1 MPQKQRGIL
10 TNFLCFCLN
19 LSNCPHRDLEHF
31 FRLYLSHLVE
41 TCRFPLEVIYT
52 PAKSLHLHPM
62 SMHSPVKTY
71 TSAPPPTL
79 QIQPLTPRFYTNI
92 LKYPDATIGV
102 FSEMEH
108 IPQACDPESQRL
120 WASDPA
126 MLQRLIEST
135 IDPSNAKVVQVPSA
149 SVSAELPVYPASNP
163 LWQTKTGLR
172 TFMDAFTDSNCPL
185 DMRRRYRAARI
196 YCYLTEKFAWGSY
209 KLAAVYG
216 FLLRTVVLGLY
227 WRGLWWMLC
236 DLPVSRYENVLIVSG
251 VYFVG
256 VRAWTALS
264 GHFYR

>member
-10 TNFLCFCLN
+10 NNFPLFCLN
-19 LSNCPHRDLEHF
+19 FANCPHRDLEPF

-62 SMHSPVKTY
+62 SMHSQVKTY

-79 QIQPLTPRFYTNI
+79 QIQPLTPQFYTNI
-92 LKYPDATIGV
+92 LKYPDATTGV

-126 MLQRLIEST
+126 MLQRLIESK
-135 IDPSNAKVVQVPSA
+135 IDPPNAKVVQIPSA
-149 SVSAELPVYPASNP
+149 SVPAELPVYPASNP
-163 LWQTKTGLR
+163 LRQTKSEMR
-172 TFMDAFTDSNCPL
+172 TFMDAFTDSNCPQG
-185 DMRRRYRAARI
+185 MRRRYRVART

-209 KLAAVYG
+209 KLAAVYE
-216 FLLRTVVLGLY
+216 FLLRTVVLELY
-227 WRGLWWMLC
+227 WTGLWWMLC
-236 DLPVSRYENVLIVSG
+236 DLPVARYENALIVSG

-256 VRAWTALS
+256 VRVWTALS
-264 GHFYR
+264 GYFYS

>member
-1 MPQKQRGIL
+1 MPQKQRGII

-19 LSNCPHRDLEHF
+19 FSDCPHRDLEPF

-79 QIQPLTPRFYTNI
+79 QIQPLTPQFYTNI
-92 LKYPDATIGV
+92 LKYPDPKTGV
-102 FSEMEH
+102 FSEMEN
-108 IPQACDPESQRL
+108 IPQPCDPESQRL

-135 IDPSNAKVVQVPSA
+135 VDLPNAKVIRVPSV
-149 SVSAELPVYPASNP
+149 SVPAELPIYPASNP
-163 LWQTKTGLR
+163 PWQTNTGPR

-185 DMRRRYRAARI
+185 GMRRRYRAARI

-209 KLAAVYG
+209 KLAAAYA
-216 FLLRTVVLGLY
+216 FLLRTVVLRLY

-236 DLPVSRYENVLIVSG
+236 DFPVSRYENVLIVSG

-256 VRAWTALS
+256 VRAWMALS
-264 GHFYR
+264 GYFYR